1 MSKKKKSGGVPWVV
15 INTHL
20 QGLKR
25 NKVHKAVHYKSDKYV
40 YRLSALSAKH
50 RIIKIKYSK
59 I

>member
-1 MSKKKKSGGVPWVV
+1 MSKKKSEGVPRVV

-25 NKVHKAVHYKSDKYV
+25 NKVHIAVLYKSDKYV
-40 YRLSALSAKH
+40 YRLSALSGKQC
-50 RIIKIKYSK
+50 IIKIKYSN